1 MTLIT
6 WRDTSARGPGDDAS
20 GPSSESPV
28 PTGDGSGV
36 SDIAIPALRSKPD
49 RRWLASR
56 PETDMRRR
64 QGDVKT

>member
-6 WRDTSARGPGDDAS
+6 WRDTSERERGDDAS
-20 GPSSESPV
+20 GPSSEAPA
-28 PTGDGSGV
+28 PTGHGSEV
-36 SDIAIPALRSKPD
+36 SDVAIPALRAKPD

-64 QGDVKT
+64 HGAVKT